1 MMRAQREL
9 LALLSQA
16 RPPKN
21 PAEKPRVKLPHLR
34 RVFSLR

>member
-1 MMRAQREL
+1 MMRAQPEL

-16 RPPKN
+16 RTPEEFR
-21 PAEKPRVKLPHLR
+21 EKAAVKLPHLR